1 VVVVVVRVV
10 VVGGGACLVVVV
22 VVTGGG
28 SPSSSSSALV
38 VVVVVVDV
46 ALVVLV
52 VDDELDVRLV
62 EVTTVLAGR
71 RPGGMG
77 STAALSPCSLGFWLA
92 APLMIPVV
100 KSAAVRA
107 PTTAPTASRPGPV
120 CRVAPIGS
128 DLSGSYDRV
137 NLPSPVRVKRMTLR
151 IWP

>member
-1 VVVVVVRVV
+1 MVVRVV
-10 VVGGGACLVVVV
+10 VVGGGGGVCLVVV

-28 SPSSSSSALV
+28 SSAARVV

-46 ALVVLV
+46 ALVALV
-52 VDDELDVRLV
+52 VDVELDVRLV
-62 EVTTVLAGR
+62 EVATVLVGR
-71 RPGGMG
+71 WPGGMG
-77 STAALSPCSLGFWLA
+77 STAALSPRSLGFWLA

-107 PTTAPTASRPGPV
+107 PTTAPTASRPGPL

-128 DLSGSYDRV
+128 DLSGSDDRV
-137 NLPSPVRVKRMTLR
+137 NLPSPVRVKRLTLR

>member
-10 VVGGGACLVVVV
+10 VVGGGVYLVVVV

-28 SPSSSSSALV
+28 SSAALV

-52 VDDELDVRLV
+52 VDEELDVRLV
-62 EVTTVLAGR
+62 EVATVLVGR

-107 PTTAPTASRPGPV
+107 PTTAPTASRPGPL

-128 DLSGSYDRV
+128 DLSGSDDRV